1 VGTVSGPDCV
11 ICNHVPAADVSFWR
25 HAGLIVVVRW
35 HRLRGPYCR
44 GCGTAVFRDATART
58 MTTGWWSI
66 ISWLLAPLALLLNLR
81 SARAVARLATPTP
94 HPAATPDRR
103 PLDPTRPVFRRP
115 GPWLGPAALAA
126 LVVALATVDV
136 PPPRQYD
143 VVGGC
148 VRFVRV
154 AWAEEALF
162 VDCAESHHAVITAVA
177 DHWDACPGEY
187 VATGYRFY
195 CLAPR

>member
-1 VGTVSGPDCV
+1 VSGADCV
-11 ICNHVPAADVSFWR
+11 ICNHVPTADVSFWR

-35 HRLRGPYCR
+35 YRQRGPFCR
-44 GCGTAVFRDATART
+44 DCGTVLFREATART

-81 SARAVARLATPTP
+81 SARAVARLAAPTP
-94 HPAATPDRR
+94 HPVHATPDRR
-103 PLDPTRPVFRRP
+103 PLDPVRPVFRRP
-115 GPWLGPAALAA
+115 GPWLGPAVLAA
-126 LVVALATVDV
+126 LVVAVTTVDV
-136 PPPRQYD
+136 APPQRYD
-143 VVGGC
+143 AVGGC

-162 VDCAESHHAVITAVA
+162 VDCAEPHHGVITSVA
-177 DHWDACPGEY
+177 EHWDACPGEY